1 MRCLEGITDS
11 IATSLSKL
19 QETVKDR
26 EDWDAAA
33 HGVNRVEHDSA
44 TEKQQPQMKRNLH

>member
-1 MRCLEGITDS
+1 MQGIIDS
-11 IATSLSKL
+11 MEMNLSKL